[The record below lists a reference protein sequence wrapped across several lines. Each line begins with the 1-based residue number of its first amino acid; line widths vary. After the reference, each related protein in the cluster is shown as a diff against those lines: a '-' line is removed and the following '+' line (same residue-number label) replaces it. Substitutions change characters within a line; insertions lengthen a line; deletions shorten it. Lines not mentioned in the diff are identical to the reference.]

1 MTDTGFVQLFA
12 PHEFLRD
19 LSDRHRMI
27 LASGAR
33 PFTAKPGDLLAR
45 EGETANAFFLIRS
58 GRVALETG
66 TRGGAR
72 LLIQEVGPGE
82 VVGWSW
88 LVPPHRWQ
96 FSCRA
101 VDAVEGLSF
110 EAQWLRDL
118 CERDASLG
126 YHLLKQLV
134 LVITQRL
141 ASTRRH
147 LVELH
152 RGTHP
157 V

>member
-1 MTDTGFVQLFA
+1 
-12 PHEFLRD
+12 
-19 LSDRHRMI
+19 
-27 LASGAR
+27 
-33 PFTAKPGDLLAR
+33 
-45 EGETANAFFLIRS
+45 
-58 GRVALETG
+58 
-66 TRGGAR
+66 
-72 LLIQEVGPGE
+72 
-82 VVGWSW
+82 
-88 LVPPHRWQ
+88 
-96 FSCRA
+96 
-101 VDAVEGLSF
+101 VEGLSF